1 MYKPLLMYIGKRFI
15 AMIIA
20 IWIGLT
26 ITFAISRLL
35 PFNAA
40 DYFVA
45 RVLSAGAGLRG
56 DEIEALRNTLIQLY
70 GLNRSV
76 ILQYI
81 DFLKN
86 YITGNMGPSFAFFPT
101 SVSEI
106 IAWALPWSLALL
118 MTVSVMNWI
127 IGNIIGTLSAITKR
141 RRIANALENFALT
154 ITPIPYVILGLSF
167 LIIYALILR
176 LPLTMYG
183 RPVPPQLSIDFI
195 ISLFQRM
202 MLPAISLMI
211 FGWIGD
217 FLAMKN
223 LAIRLKQED
232 FILYKVLQGA
242 PQKKINTAVFRNAL
256 IPQYTS
262 LLLGLSRVFL
272 GSVTVEYLFNYPGIG
287 LILQSAIANA
297 DYNLMLGIIS
307 LTVVAVGIATFILDL
322 TYPLIDPRIR
332 YPGAG

>member
-1 MYKPLLMYIGKRFI
+1 MYIVKRFI
-15 AMIIA
+15 TMIIA

-45 RVLSAGAGLRG
+45 RVLSAGASLRG
-56 DEIEALRNTLIQLY
+56 EEIEALRNTLMQLY
-70 GLNRSV
+70 GLNKPI

-101 SVSEI
+101 PVSEI

-118 MTVSVMNWI
+118 LTVSVLNWI
-127 IGNIIGTLSAITKR
+127 IGNIIGTLSAVTKR
-141 RRIANALENFALT
+141 GRIAKALENFALT
-154 ITPIPYVILGLSF
+154 VTPIPYVILGLSF
-167 LIIYALILR
+167 LIIYALVLR

-183 RPVPPQLSIDFI
+183 RPVPPQLSFDFI
-195 ISLFQRM
+195 LSLLQRM
-202 MLPAISLMI
+202 MLPAISLLI

-217 FLAMKN
+217 FLAMRN

-232 FILYKVLQGA
+232 FILYKILQGA
-242 PQKKINTAVFRNAL
+242 PQKKITTAVFRNAL

-287 LILQSAIANA
+287 LVLQSAIANA

-307 LTVVAVGIATFILDL
+307 LTVIAVGISTFILDL